1 MSLNPLNFGIK
12 SLVKILE
19 NLKVDEEFNRKFNKI
34 QKSIITC
41 LKRGSKLIV
50 AGNGGSA
57 SQAEH
62 FVAEIVGRY
71 KKKRNSLPAL
81 ALSSNTSTITA
92 IGNDFGYENIF
103 SQQISSLA
111 NKYDLIILFTTSGK
125 SKNIINAIKLCAQ
138 KKYECIVFCGNKGT
152 LKNSTATVLR
162 AGGGDTARIQ
172 EIQLFLSHVIC
183 EYVDKKF

>member
-71 KKKRNSLPAL
+71 KKKRKWLYQI
-81 ALSSNTSTITA
+81 TSTSYRYS
-92 IGNDFGYENIF
+92 DEKE
-103 SQQISSLA
+103 QIKPIEA
-111 NKYDLIILFTTSGK
+111 D
-125 SKNIINAIKLCAQ
+125 
-138 KKYECIVFCGNKGT
+138 
-152 LKNSTATVLR
+152 
-162 AGGGDTARIQ
+162 
-172 EIQLFLSHVIC
+172 
-183 EYVDKKF
+183 